1 MKEFYLKECLNETK
15 MSSKKYNISNIKQLI
30 DLNGPLV
37 NFLLDFKV
45 TSVSNE
51 TFDAVVMT
59 QEMLDTSSTIEYQK
73 AEGQI
78 SGQIKN
84 DNGVYNNYFLILKS
98 EKPMEVEVFSD
109 LTEIPEVNP
118 LPEQQQEQEQLL
130 EKKKRIKEPNEMS
143 FTNKLLIFVGVFLL
157 LCAGYGLYLY
167 FKKPMESLQPPS
179 LDIKGVTD
187 GLNSLGIKLDE
198 VTSGVNSNLSKIEH
212 NISENLQEIKGKIP
226 DNILSSNELNDFR
239 NSLNDMKPSW
249 AEVPSTP
256 VIPASPISLTA
267 SAVDNAEEILT
278 KLNSYK
284 ILNKQA

>member
-1 MKEFYLKECLNETK
+1 

-37 NFLLDFKV
+37 NFLLNFKV

-98 EKPMEVEVFSD
+98 DKPMEVEVFSD
-109 LTEIPEVNP
+109 LQEIPG
-118 LPEQQQEQEQLL
+118 LDASPEQQQEQQIL
-130 EKKKRIKEPNEMS
+130 EKKKKIKEPFEMS

-167 FKKPMESLQPPS
+167 FKKPIETLPPPS
-179 LDIKGVTD
+179 LDIKEVTD

-198 VTSGVNSNLSKIEH
+198 VTTGVNSNLSKIEH

-249 AEVPSTP
+249 TEVPSTP
-256 VIPASPISLTA
+256 VIPASPISLTS